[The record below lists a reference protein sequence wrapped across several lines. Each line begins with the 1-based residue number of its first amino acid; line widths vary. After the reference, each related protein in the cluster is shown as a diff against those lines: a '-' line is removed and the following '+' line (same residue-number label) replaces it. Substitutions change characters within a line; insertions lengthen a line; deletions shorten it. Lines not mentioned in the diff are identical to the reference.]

1 MGTEKHNRTFLELL
15 FGEGHAS
22 ERQGKVLRYIVHRLG
37 EGARLRDV
45 VEEEYV
51 RRNATR
57 DEVGRIV
64 TNPELIHSSREHLA
78 EAFASGEL
86 DPKAPPR
93 G

>member
-1 MGTEKHNRTFLELL
+1 MATEGRRSFLELL
-15 FGEGHAS
+15 FGEVQDS
-22 ERQGKVLRYIVHRLG
+22 QRKGKVLRYIVHRLG
-37 EGARLRDV
+37 EDARLQDV

-57 DEVGRIV
+57 DEVDQIV
-64 TNPELIHSSREHLA
+64 MNPELIHSSREHL
-78 EAFASGEL
+78 ERAFASGEL